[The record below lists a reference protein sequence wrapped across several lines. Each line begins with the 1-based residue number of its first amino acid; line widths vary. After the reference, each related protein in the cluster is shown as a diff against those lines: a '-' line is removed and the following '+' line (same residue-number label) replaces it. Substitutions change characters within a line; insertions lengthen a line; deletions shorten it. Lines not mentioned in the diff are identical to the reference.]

1 MKKNILIFAG
11 TTEGRQLA
19 EYAVKKG
26 IPCIV
31 SAATEYGEELLEN
44 DLQLQKEKHKKS
56 EFRVIHGRMD
66 QQEMEIFFEKEQVGL
81 VIDATH
87 PFAVIVTENI
97 QRACKNSGIEYLR
110 CLRDFLTEAKAVRS
124 EKFACERTNAITKSD
139 SFVVCVNS
147 VEEAVDYLEQ
157 TQGNILI
164 TTGSKE
170 LDKYTRLTN
179 YKERCYARVLSVL
192 PSVMQS
198 IDLGFSGKHL
208 IAMQGPFSREMNL
221 ALLHQA
227 EAKYFVTKESGKNG
241 GFAEKL
247 EAAEQ
252 AGAVLLVIG
261 RPIEEGLSVE
271 EAEQEMRKWNR
282 D

>member
-44 DLQLQKEKHKKS
+44 DLQLRKEKHKKS
-56 EFRVIHGRMD
+56 ELRVIQGRMD
-66 QQEMEIFFEKEQVGL
+66 QQEMEAFFEKEQVGL

-110 CLRDFLTEAKAVRS
+110 CLRDFLTE
-124 EKFACERTNAITKSD
+124 ERT
-139 SFVVCVNS
+139 V

-198 IDLGFSGKHL
+198 IELGFSGKHL

-221 ALLHQA
+221 ALLHQT

-261 RPIEEGLSVE
+261 WPIEEGLSVE

>member
-19 EYAVKKG
+19 EYAVKEG

-44 DLQLQKEKHKKS
+44 DLQLQKEKNKKA
-56 EFRVIHGRMD
+56 ELRVIHGRMD
-66 QQEMEIFFEKEQVGL
+66 QQEMEAFFEKEQVGL

-97 QRACKNSGIEYLR
+97 QQACKNSGIEYLR

-139 SFVVCVNS
+139 SSVVCVNS
-147 VEEAVDYLEQ
+147 VEEAVYYLEQ

-179 YKERCYARVLSVL
+179 YKEYRSRIFREASDCNAGPVFQRNESCT
-192 PSVMQS
+192 SS
-198 IDLGFSGKHL
+198 SDRGK
-208 IAMQGPFSREMNL
+208 IFRN
-221 ALLHQA
+221 
-227 EAKYFVTKESGKNG
+227 KRIRKEWR
-241 GFAEKL
+241 
-247 EAAEQ
+247 
-252 AGAVLLVIG
+252 IC
-261 RPIEEGLSVE
+261 
-271 EAEQEMRKWNR
+271 RKA
-282 D
+282 

>member
-44 DLQLQKEKHKKS
+44 DLQLRKEKHKKS
-56 EFRVIHGRMD
+56 ELRVIHGRMD
-66 QQEMEIFFEKEQVGL
+66 QQEMEAFFEKEQVGL

-87 PFAVIVTENI
+87 PFAVIATENI

-124 EKFACERTNAITKSD
+124 EKFACKRTNAITKSD
-139 SFVVCVNS
+139 SSVVCVNS

-192 PSVMQS
+192 PSVIQS
-198 IDLGFSGKHL
+198 IELGFSGKHL

-221 ALLHQA
+221 ALLHQT

>member
-44 DLQLQKEKHKKS
+44 DLQLRKEKHKKS
-56 EFRVIHGRMD
+56 ELRVIHGRMD
-66 QQEMEIFFEKEQVGL
+66 QQEMEAFFEKEQVGL

-139 SFVVCVNS
+139 SSVVCVNS

-179 YKERCYARVLSVL
+179 YKERCYVRVLSVL

-221 ALLHQA
+221 ALLHQT

>member
-1 MKKNILIFAG
+1 MRL
-11 TTEGRQLA
+11 
-19 EYAVKKG
+19 
-26 IPCIV
+26 
-31 SAATEYGEELLEN
+31 
-44 DLQLQKEKHKKS
+44 
-56 EFRVIHGRMD
+56 
-66 QQEMEIFFEKEQVGL
+66 
-81 VIDATH
+81 
-87 PFAVIVTENI
+87 
-97 QRACKNSGIEYLR
+97 
-110 CLRDFLTEAKAVRS
+110 
-124 EKFACERTNAITKSD
+124 TKSD
-139 SFVVCVNS
+139 SSVVCVNS
-147 VEEAVDYLEQ
+147 VEEAVDYLEL

-170 LDKYTRLTN
+170 LGKYTRLTN
-179 YKERCYARVLSVL
+179 YKKRCYARVLSVL

-198 IDLGFSGKHL
+198 IDLGFTGSHL

-221 ALLHQA
+221 ALLHQT

-271 EAEQEMRKWNR
+271 EAEQEMKKMEQGLIHIYCGDGKGKTSAAIGLAVRAAGSGLKVLFTR
-282 D
+282 F

>member
-1 MKKNILIFAG
+1 M
-11 TTEGRQLA
+11 
-19 EYAVKKG
+19 
-26 IPCIV
+26 
-31 SAATEYGEELLEN
+31 
-44 DLQLQKEKHKKS
+44 QLQKEKHKKS
-56 EFRVIHGRMD
+56 ELRVIHGRMD
-66 QQEMEIFFEKEQVGL
+66 QQEMEAFFEKEQVGL

-110 CLRDFLTEAKAVRS
+110 CLRDFLTEARAVRS
-124 EKFACERTNAITKSD
+124 EKFACDKSD
-139 SFVVCVNS
+139 SSVVCVNS

-179 YKERCYARVLSVL
+179 YKERCYARVLSAL

-208 IAMQGPFSREMNL
+208 IAIQGPFSREMNL
-221 ALLHQA
+221 ALLHQT

-261 RPIEEGLSVE
+261 RPEEEGVSVE

>member
-56 EFRVIHGRMD
+56 ELRVIQGRMD
-66 QQEMEIFFEKEQVGL
+66 QQEMEAFFEKEQVGL

-110 CLRDFLTEAKAVRS
+110 CLRDFLTEERTVRS

-139 SFVVCVNS
+139 SSVVCVNS
-147 VEEAVDYLEQ
+147 VE
-157 TQGNILI
+157 
-164 TTGSKE
+164 
-170 LDKYTRLTN
+170 
-179 YKERCYARVLSVL
+179 
-192 PSVMQS
+192 
-198 IDLGFSGKHL
+198 
-208 IAMQGPFSREMNL
+208 
-221 ALLHQA
+221 
-227 EAKYFVTKESGKNG
+227 
-241 GFAEKL
+241 
-247 EAAEQ
+247 
-252 AGAVLLVIG
+252 
-261 RPIEEGLSVE
+261 
-271 EAEQEMRKWNR
+271 
-282 D
+282 

>member
-56 EFRVIHGRMD
+56 ELRVIQGRMD
-66 QQEMEIFFEKEQVGL
+66 QQEMEAFFEKEQVGL

-110 CLRDFLTEAKAVRS
+110 CLRDFLTEERTVRS

-139 SFVVCVNS
+139 SSVVCVNS
-147 VEEAVDYLEQ
+147 VE
-157 TQGNILI
+157 
-164 TTGSKE
+164 
-170 LDKYTRLTN
+170 
-179 YKERCYARVLSVL
+179 ARVLSVL

-221 ALLHQA
+221 ALLHQT

>member
-1 MKKNILIFAG
+1 MKKKILIFAG
-11 TTEGRQLA
+11 TTEGRQLT
-19 EYAVKKG
+19 EYAVKER

-31 SAATEYGEELLEN
+31 SAATEYGEELLEH
-44 DLQLQKEKHKKS
+44 DLQLQKEKNKKS

-66 QQEMEIFFEKEQVGL
+66 QQEMEMFFEKEQVGF

-87 PFAVIVTENI
+87 PFAVAVTENI
-97 QRACKNSGIEYLR
+97 QRACKNVGIEYLR
-110 CLRDFLTEAKAVRS
+110 CLRDFLTEATAGRS
-124 EKFACERTNAITKSD
+124 EKHTCERINVITESD
-139 SFVVCVNS
+139 SSVVCVNS
-147 VEEAVDYLEQ
+147 VDEAVDYLGQ

-198 IDLGFSGKHL
+198 IELGFSGKHL
-208 IAMQGPFSREMNL
+208 IAMQGSFSMEMNL
-221 ALLHQA
+221 ALLHQT

-241 GFAEKL
+241 GFTEKL
-247 EAAEQ
+247 EAARQ
-252 AGAVLLVIG
+252 SGAVLLVIG
-261 RPIEEGLSVE
+261 RPAEEGVSVE
-271 EAEQEMRKWNR
+271 EAEQEMRKWSM

>member
-1 MKKNILIFAG
+1 M
-11 TTEGRQLA
+11 
-19 EYAVKKG
+19 
-26 IPCIV
+26 
-31 SAATEYGEELLEN
+31 
-44 DLQLQKEKHKKS
+44 
-56 EFRVIHGRMD
+56 
-66 QQEMEIFFEKEQVGL
+66 
-81 VIDATH
+81 
-87 PFAVIVTENI
+87 
-97 QRACKNSGIEYLR
+97 
-110 CLRDFLTEAKAVRS
+110 
-124 EKFACERTNAITKSD
+124 
-139 SFVVCVNS
+139 
-147 VEEAVDYLEQ
+147 DYLEQ

-198 IDLGFSGKHL
+198 IELGFSGKHL

-221 ALLHQA
+221 ALLHQT

-247 EAAEQ
+247 EA
-252 AGAVLLVIG
+252 AVLLVIG

-271 EAEQEMRKWNR
+271 EAEQEMRKWSR

>member
-1 MKKNILIFAG
+1 
-11 TTEGRQLA
+11 
-19 EYAVKKG
+19 
-26 IPCIV
+26 
-31 SAATEYGEELLEN
+31 
-44 DLQLQKEKHKKS
+44 
-56 EFRVIHGRMD
+56 MD
-66 QQEMEIFFEKEQVGL
+66 
-81 VIDATH
+81 
-87 PFAVIVTENI
+87 
-97 QRACKNSGIEYLR
+97 
-110 CLRDFLTEAKAVRS
+110 
-124 EKFACERTNAITKSD
+124 
-139 SFVVCVNS
+139 S
-147 VEEAVDYLEQ
+147 VDEAVNYLEQ
-157 TQGNILI
+157 TQGKILI

-198 IDLGFSGKHL
+198 IELGFSGKHL
-208 IAMQGPFSREMNL
+208 IAMQGPFSMEMNL
-221 ALLHQA
+221 ALLHQT

-271 EAEQEMRKWNR
+271 ETEQEMRKWNR

>member
-1 MKKNILIFAG
+1 MFK
-11 TTEGRQLA
+11 R
-19 EYAVKKG
+19 
-26 IPCIV
+26 
-31 SAATEYGEELLEN
+31 
-44 DLQLQKEKHKKS
+44 
-56 EFRVIHGRMD
+56 
-66 QQEMEIFFEKEQVGL
+66 
-81 VIDATH
+81 
-87 PFAVIVTENI
+87 
-97 QRACKNSGIEYLR
+97 
-110 CLRDFLTEAKAVRS
+110 FLTEAKAVRS
-124 EKFACERTNAITKSD
+124 EKLACERRNAITKSD
-139 SFVVCVNS
+139 SSVVCVNS

-221 ALLHQA
+221 ALLHQT

-271 EAEQEMRKWNR
+271 EAEQEMRKWSR

>member
-1 MKKNILIFAG
+1 MKRNILIFAG

-19 EYAVKKG
+19 EYAVKEE
-26 IPCIV
+26 ISCIV
-31 SAATEYGEELLEN
+31 SAATEYGEELLEH
-44 DLQLQKEKHKKS
+44 DLQLQKEKNKKS

-66 QQEMEIFFEKEQVGL
+66 QQEMEMFFEKEQVGL

-87 PFAVIVTENI
+87 PFAVAVTENI

-110 CLRDFLTEAKAVRS
+110 CLRDFLTEAMEGRS
-124 EKFACERTNAITKSD
+124 GEYTCKRINAIVKGD
-139 SFVVCVNS
+139 SSVVYVDS
-147 VEEAVDYLEQ
+147 VDEAVNYLEQ
-157 TQGNILI
+157 TQGKILI

-198 IDLGFSGKHL
+198 IELGFSGKHL
-208 IAMQGPFSREMNL
+208 IAMQGPFSMEMNL
-221 ALLHQA
+221 ALLHQT

-261 RPIEEGLSVE
+261 RPAEEGVSVE
-271 EAEQEMRKWNR
+271 EAEQEMRKWSR

>member
-44 DLQLQKEKHKKS
+44 DLQLRKEKHKKS
-56 EFRVIHGRMD
+56 ELRVIHGRMD
-66 QQEMEIFFEKEQVGL
+66 QQEMEAFFEKEQVGL

-110 CLRDFLTEAKAVRS
+110 CLR
-124 EKFACERTNAITKSD
+124 TNAIAKSD
-139 SFVVCVNS
+139 SSVVCVNS

-221 ALLHQA
+221 ALLHQT

>member
-1 MKKNILIFAG
+1 M
-11 TTEGRQLA
+11 
-19 EYAVKKG
+19 
-26 IPCIV
+26 
-31 SAATEYGEELLEN
+31 
-44 DLQLQKEKHKKS
+44 
-56 EFRVIHGRMD
+56 
-66 QQEMEIFFEKEQVGL
+66 
-81 VIDATH
+81 
-87 PFAVIVTENI
+87 
-97 QRACKNSGIEYLR
+97 
-110 CLRDFLTEAKAVRS
+110 TEAKAVRS
-124 EKFACERTNAITKSD
+124 EKFACERTNAITKSN
-139 SFVVCVNS
+139 SSVVCVNS
-147 VEEAVDYLEQ
+147 V
-157 TQGNILI
+157 
-164 TTGSKE
+164 
-170 LDKYTRLTN
+170 
-179 YKERCYARVLSVL
+179 KERCYARVLSVL

-208 IAMQGPFSREMNL
+208 ISMQGPFSREMNL
-221 ALLHQA
+221 ALLHQT

>member
-1 MKKNILIFAG
+1 MKRNILIFAG

-19 EYAVKKG
+19 EYAVKEE
-26 IPCIV
+26 ISCIV
-31 SAATEYGEELLEN
+31 SAATEYGEELLEH
-44 DLQLQKEKHKKS
+44 DLQLQKEKNKKS

-66 QQEMEIFFEKEQVGL
+66 QQEMEMFFEKEQVGL

-87 PFAVIVTENI
+87 PFAVAVTENI

-110 CLRDFLTEAKAVRS
+110 CLRDFLTEAMEGRS
-124 EKFACERTNAITKSD
+124 GEYTCKRINAIVKGD
-139 SFVVCVNS
+139 SSVVYVDSVDETVN
-147 VEEAVDYLEQ
+147 YLEQ
-157 TQGNILI
+157 TQGKILI

-208 IAMQGPFSREMNL
+208 IAMQGPFSMEMNL
-221 ALLHQA
+221 ALLHQT

-241 GFAEKL
+241 GFTEKL
-247 EAAEQ
+247 EAARQ
-252 AGAVLLVIG
+252 SGAVLLVIG
-261 RPIEEGLSVE
+261 RPAEEGVSVE
-271 EAEQEMRKWNR
+271 EAEQEMRKWSR

>member
-19 EYAVKKG
+19 EYAVKEG

-44 DLQLQKEKHKKS
+44 DLQLRKEKHKKS
-56 EFRVIHGRMD
+56 ELRVIHGRMD
-66 QQEMEIFFEKEQVGL
+66 QQEMEMFFEKEQIDL

-87 PFAVIVTENI
+87 PFAVVVTENI
-97 QRACKNSGIEYLR
+97 KKTCEKSGIDYLR
-110 CLRDFLTEAKAVRS
+110 CLRDFGVEEAHNKS
-124 EKFACERTNAITKSD
+124 KESFYRTSDANARGD
-139 SFVVCVNS
+139 GFVVYVDS
-147 VEEAVDYLEQ
+147 VDEAVDYLER
-157 TQGNILI
+157 TQGNVLI

-170 LDKYTRLTN
+170 LVKYTRLTD

-192 PSVMQS
+192 PSVTQS
-198 IDLGFSGKHL
+198 IDLGFTGSHL
-208 IAMQGPFSREMNL
+208 IAMQGPFSMEMNL
-221 ALLHQA
+221 ALLHQT

-247 EAAEQ
+247 EAARQ
-252 AGAVLLVIG
+252 SGAILLVIG
-261 RPIEEGLSVE
+261 KPEEEGVSVE

>member
-19 EYAVKKG
+19 EYAVKEG

-56 EFRVIHGRMD
+56 ELRVIHGRMD
-66 QQEMEIFFEKEQVGL
+66 QQEMEAFFEKEQVGL

-110 CLRDFLTEAKAVRS
+110 CLRDFLTEARAVRS
-124 EKFACERTNAITKSD
+124 EKFACDKSD
-139 SFVVCVNS
+139 SSVVCVNS

-170 LDKYTRLTN
+170 LDKYTCLTN

-221 ALLHQA
+221 ALLHQT

-247 EAAEQ
+247 EAARQ
-252 AGAVLLVIG
+252 SGAVLLVIG
-261 RPIEEGLSVE
+261 RPEEEGVSVE
-271 EAEQEMRKWNR
+271 KAEQEMRKWNR

>member
-19 EYAVKKG
+19 EYAVKEG

-44 DLQLQKEKHKKS
+44 DLQLQKEKNKKA
-56 EFRVIHGRMD
+56 ELRVIHGRMD
-66 QQEMEIFFEKEQVGL
+66 QQEMEAFFEKEQVGL

-97 QRACKNSGIEYLR
+97 QWACKNSGIDYLR
-110 CLRDFLTEAKAVRS
+110 CLRDFL
-124 EKFACERTNAITKSD
+124 
-139 SFVVCVNS
+139 
-147 VEEAVDYLEQ
+147 VEEAQNISKESFYRTSDANARGDGFVVYVDSVDDAVNYLEQ

-170 LDKYTRLTN
+170 LGKYTRLTN
-179 YKERCYARVLSVL
+179 YKKRCYARVLSVL

-198 IDLGFSGKHL
+198 IDLGFTGSHL
-208 IAMQGPFSREMNL
+208 IAMQGPFSMEMNL
-221 ALLHQA
+221 ALLHQT

-247 EAAEQ
+247 EAARQ
-252 AGAVLLVIG
+252 SDAVLLVIG
-261 RPIEEGLSVE
+261 RPGEEGVSVE

>member
-1 MKKNILIFAG
+1 M
-11 TTEGRQLA
+11 
-19 EYAVKKG
+19 
-26 IPCIV
+26 
-31 SAATEYGEELLEN
+31 
-44 DLQLQKEKHKKS
+44 
-56 EFRVIHGRMD
+56 IHGRMD
-66 QQEMEIFFEKEQVGL
+66 QQEMEAFFEKEQVGL

-110 CLRDFLTEAKAVRS
+110 CLRDFLTEARTVRS

-139 SFVVCVNS
+139 SSVVCVNS

-179 YKERCYARVLSVL
+179 YKERCYVRVLSVL

-221 ALLHQA
+221 ALLHQT

-252 AGAVLLVIG
+252 AGAERIVLCDTNGGSFPQEIAAVVEAVKKVCHVPLGIHCHNDMDCAVAASMMAVEAG
-261 RPIEEGLSVE
+261 CEQVQGTLSLLC
-271 EAEQEMRKWNR
+271 N
-282 D
+282 

>member
-56 EFRVIHGRMD
+56 ELRVIHGRMD

-110 CLRDFLTEAKAVRS
+110 CLRDF
-124 EKFACERTNAITKSD
+124 
-139 SFVVCVNS
+139 
-147 VEEAVDYLEQ
+147 
-157 TQGNILI
+157 
-164 TTGSKE
+164 
-170 LDKYTRLTN
+170 
-179 YKERCYARVLSVL
+179 
-192 PSVMQS
+192 
-198 IDLGFSGKHL
+198 
-208 IAMQGPFSREMNL
+208 
-221 ALLHQA
+221 
-227 EAKYFVTKESGKNG
+227 
-241 GFAEKL
+241 
-247 EAAEQ
+247 
-252 AGAVLLVIG
+252 
-261 RPIEEGLSVE
+261 
-271 EAEQEMRKWNR
+271 
-282 D
+282 

>member
-44 DLQLQKEKHKKS
+44 DLQLRKEKHKKS
-56 EFRVIHGRMD
+56 ELRVIHGRMD

-97 QRACKNSGIEYLR
+97 QRACKNSGIKYLR
-110 CLRDFLTEAKAVRS
+110 CLRDFLTEARTVRS

-139 SFVVCVNS
+139 SSVVCVNS

-198 IDLGFSGKHL
+198 IELGFSGKHL
-208 IAMQGPFSREMNL
+208 NCNARPVFQGNESCTSSSDRGKIFRN
-221 ALLHQA
+221 
-227 EAKYFVTKESGKNG
+227 KRIRKEWR
-241 GFAEKL
+241 
-247 EAAEQ
+247 
-252 AGAVLLVIG
+252 IC
-261 RPIEEGLSVE
+261 
-271 EAEQEMRKWNR
+271 RKA
-282 D
+282 

>member
-1 MKKNILIFAG
+1 M
-11 TTEGRQLA
+11 
-19 EYAVKKG
+19 
-26 IPCIV
+26 
-31 SAATEYGEELLEN
+31 
-44 DLQLQKEKHKKS
+44 
-56 EFRVIHGRMD
+56 
-66 QQEMEIFFEKEQVGL
+66 
-81 VIDATH
+81 
-87 PFAVIVTENI
+87 TENI

-110 CLRDFLTEAKAVRS
+110 CLRDFLTEARTVRS
-124 EKFACERTNAITKSD
+124 EKFACDKSD
-139 SFVVCVNS
+139 SSVVCVNS

-170 LDKYTRLTN
+170 LDKYTCLTN

-221 ALLHQA
+221 ALLHQT

-261 RPIEEGLSVE
+261 RPEEEGVSVE
-271 EAEQEMRKWNR
+271 EVEQEMRKWNR

>member
-44 DLQLQKEKHKKS
+44 DLQLRKEKHKKS
-56 EFRVIHGRMD
+56 ELRVIHGRMD

-110 CLRDFLTEAKAVRS
+110 CLRDF
-124 EKFACERTNAITKSD
+124 
-139 SFVVCVNS
+139 
-147 VEEAVDYLEQ
+147 
-157 TQGNILI
+157 
-164 TTGSKE
+164 
-170 LDKYTRLTN
+170 
-179 YKERCYARVLSVL
+179 
-192 PSVMQS
+192 
-198 IDLGFSGKHL
+198 
-208 IAMQGPFSREMNL
+208 
-221 ALLHQA
+221 
-227 EAKYFVTKESGKNG
+227 
-241 GFAEKL
+241 
-247 EAAEQ
+247 
-252 AGAVLLVIG
+252 
-261 RPIEEGLSVE
+261 
-271 EAEQEMRKWNR
+271 
-282 D
+282 

>member
-19 EYAVKKG
+19 EYAVKEG
-26 IPCIV
+26 ISCIV

-56 EFRVIHGRMD
+56 ELRVIHGRMD
-66 QQEMEIFFEKEQVGL
+66 QQEMEAFFEKEQVGL

-110 CLRDFLTEAKAVRS
+110 CLRDFLTEARAVRS
-124 EKFACERTNAITKSD
+124 EKFACDKSD
-139 SFVVCVNS
+139 SSVVCVNS

-179 YKERCYARVLSVL
+179 
-192 PSVMQS
+192 
-198 IDLGFSGKHL
+198 
-208 IAMQGPFSREMNL
+208 
-221 ALLHQA
+221 
-227 EAKYFVTKESGKNG
+227 
-241 GFAEKL
+241 
-247 EAAEQ
+247 
-252 AGAVLLVIG
+252 
-261 RPIEEGLSVE
+261 
-271 EAEQEMRKWNR
+271 
-282 D
+282 